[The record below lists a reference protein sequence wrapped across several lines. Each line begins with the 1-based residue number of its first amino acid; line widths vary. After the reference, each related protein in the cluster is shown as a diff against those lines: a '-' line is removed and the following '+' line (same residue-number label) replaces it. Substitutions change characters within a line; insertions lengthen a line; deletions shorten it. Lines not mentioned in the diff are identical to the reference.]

1 MKSPSKQRGRDFG
14 IILHCLYLLGYSVEW
29 RVINAAE
36 YGYPQRRRRIF
47 IFAMKQG
54 TPHYSFLKNS
64 AESSPREILFKTGF
78 FADEFKVKKSEQ
90 VIHEYSIKEKI
101 NRAAYID
108 LVDFSD
114 VFKAEFENTGFM
126 FNGEVYTAKTTPY
139 KHKQITLND
148 ILEKNDV
155 DERFFWAKI

>member
-1 MKSPSKQRGRDFG
+1 
-14 IILHCLYLLGYSVEW
+14 VEW

-64 AESSPREILFKTGF
+64 AESSPRDILFKTGF